1 MNARLALMAVS
12 VAVLGGTALAQPAPF
27 GPTKTLPGWGG
38 TAVPQPGQAAL
49 PDGLV
54 TVAPGSVVVTYYEV
68 RPVDTV
74 HAMVK
79 VAEVRPDKVVV
90 HLETVCKVG
99 DMLVITG

>member
-1 MNARLALMAVS
+1 MHSTS
-12 VAVLGGTALAQPAPF
+12 VISGRHHQ
-27 GPTKTLPGWGG
+27 
-38 TAVPQPGQAAL
+38 QAARPGHGVYL
-49 PDGLV
+49 GQNLRF
-54 TVAPGSVVVTYYEV
+54 VAPV

-79 VAEVRPDKVVV
+79 VAEVRPDKEVV